1 MSIPKIWKADDYT
14 HFPTDSNP
22 TTIEEYVEYVKNQY
36 AVLAALTGCIL
47 WQPSTAYKVGQVVVS
62 PGMVAGTSGV
72 VTTAGAT
79 STVEPDWTGIGT
91 TVTDNSVSYIIVPLA
106 RQTVSQAEAVAGTDD
121 VKTMTAL
128 KTFYAAAQVITN
140 TLATQTEAQAG
151 TNNAKIMTPLRVAQA
166 ITALAATST
175 IVRTSGDQAIYGT
188 KSFGSTIIANISG
201 SAGYASSAGNCDT
214 VDGYHAANLISSAT
228 SIAACSHGTNG
239 YIKFTT
245 GTLIQWG
252 VCGCGGSTGFPV
264 SFSGTNYGLAL
275 TPNTG
280 DSTGYQ
286 NTRITGRAAGSFST
300 AGNGWSS
307 ATWVAAGY

>member
-1 MSIPKIWKADDYT
+1 MSIPKLWKADDYT
-14 HFPTDSNP
+14 HFPTDSSP
-22 TTIEEYVEYVKNQY
+22 TTIEQFVSYVKNQY
-36 AVLAALTGCIL
+36 SILSALTATLL
-47 WQPSTAYKVGQVVVS
+47 WQPSAVYSVGQMVVS
-62 PGMVAGTSGV
+62 PSMIPGTAGVVTVAGTV
-72 VTTAGAT
+72 

-91 TVTDNSVSYIIVPLA
+91 TVTDNSVSYIMVPLG
-106 RQTVSQAEAVAGTDD
+106 RQTASQAEATAGTND

-140 TLATQTEAQAG
+140 TLASQDEAQAG

-228 SIAACSHGTNG
+228 SIAACSNGTNG

-252 VCGCGGSTGFPV
+252 VCGNGGSTGFPV

-275 TPNTG
+275 TPNSG
-280 DSTGYQ
+280 DNTGYQ